1 LRSRRKIANKPQ
13 IPNAEFQTDNTAW
26 GNRRAKIRMQ
36 NDKAKFKDE
45 FKRRV
50 YRFAL
55 DIIEFVDRLP
65 VEQTSRIIADQLVRS
80 TTSIG
85 ANVIEAQAASSR
97 KDYTNFF
104 AHALKSANECKFWLG
119 LLRDSGRGDK
129 EIVNGLLREATE
141 IGNILATSILT
152 LKGKR

>member
-1 LRSRRKIANKPQ
+1 
-13 IPNAEFQTDNTAW
+13 
-26 GNRRAKIRMQ
+26 MQ
-36 NDKAKFKDE
+36 NDKAKFKNE

-50 YRFAL
+50 YKFAL
-55 DIIEFVDRLP
+55 DVIGFVDKLA
-65 VEQTSRIIADQLVRS
+65 VEQTSRIISDQLLRS

-104 AHALKSANECKFWLG
+104 AYALKSANECKFWLG

-129 EIVNGLLREATE
+129 DTVNKLLKEATE
-141 IGNILATSILT
+141 IANILATSILT
-152 LKGKR
+152 LKGKK